1 MRIFRKALYL
11 SQRSWYDNEG
21 KKRRAVR
28 MARIA
33 QTLLEEAQ

>member
-11 SQRSWYDNEG
+11 SLCSWYDNEG
-21 KKRRAVR
+21 KRRAVR

-33 QTLLEEAQ
+33 QTLLEEAK